1 MPLNRRKLLRK
12 IPLFSELSDAELD
25 IALETSIEHRYAN
38 RTIVL
43 QRGDEG
49 DHMLVVC
56 SGKVRVIIQGADG
69 RELILRDFGSGH
81 YVGELSVFDDLPR
94 AATIQTIEKSTLLR
108 LQREPLMKLI
118 EHSPPFAKKVIANLS
133 RRLRETTEQLRQN
146 VLFDV
151 YGRIM
156 LSLIETGK
164 HEGRQEDGRLIVP
177 KPANVDFANTIG
189 CRSETLGKALKDLEE
204 LRFITISKERRT
216 IILEK
221 RGLADYTDLA

>member
-25 IALETSIEHRYAN
+25 IALDTSTERSYAN
-38 RTIVL
+38 KTIVL

-49 DHMLVVC
+49 DHMLVVY

-69 RELILRDFGSGH
+69 RELILRDCGPGH

-94 AATIQTIEKSTLLR
+94 AATIQTIEKSTLLH

-118 EHSPPFAKKVIANLS
+118 EHSPSFAKKVIANLS
-133 RRLRETTEQLRQN
+133 RRLRETTQQLRQN
-146 VLFDV
+146 TLFDI

-156 LSLIETGK
+156 LFLINPEQ
-164 HEGRQEDGRLIVP
+164 EGRKEDGHLIVP
-177 KPANVDFANTIG
+177 KPSNVDFANRIN
-189 CRSETLGKALKDLEE
+189 CRSETLGKALKDLEA
-204 LRFITISKERRT
+204 LHFIIIDKQKRT
-216 IILEK
+216 IIVEK
-221 RGLADYTDLA
+221 RGLADYMDQT